1 MKKVEIPVEAVRE
14 IRKLQYQI
22 EEIML
27 DLEKAQKL
35 CLEGEK
41 QLELLKKENIGLRKD
56 ITDMMLNGMTKNIV
70 EKYAQVH

>member
-41 QLELLKKENIGLRKD
+41 QLELLKKENKDLLRD
-56 ITDMMLNGMTKNIV
+56 ITNMMLDGMTKNMF